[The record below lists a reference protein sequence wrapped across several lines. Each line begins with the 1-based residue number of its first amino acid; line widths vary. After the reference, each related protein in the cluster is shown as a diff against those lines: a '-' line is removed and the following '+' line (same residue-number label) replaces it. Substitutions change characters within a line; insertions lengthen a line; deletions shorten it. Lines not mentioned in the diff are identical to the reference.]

1 MLARIAELIGKFQV
15 SRRNIFSSR
24 RLMVTLLVSIAS
36 RNMSIEDVT
45 TEIRRG
51 RGNRRDFV
59 ITADVVTA
67 EKMDQHHLDSLVADV
82 SLQSTVRNG
91 FLLRSSP

>member
-1 MLARIAELIGKFQV
+1 
-15 SRRNIFSSR
+15 
-24 RLMVTLLVSIAS
+24 MVTLLVTLAS

>member
-1 MLARIAELIGKFQV
+1 MFV
-15 SRRNIFSSR
+15 SPV
-24 RLMVTLLVSIAS
+24 RLMVTLLVSPAS

-51 RGNRRDFV
+51 RGSRRDFV

-82 SLQSTVRNG
+82 SLRSTFREGSYLDFIQNNVV
-91 FLLRSSP
+91 FCYL